1 MLKGFDQLFLSMF
14 KRIGLIIMIARP
26 TVSGMNEATIINRL
40 YGATARRIRKR
51 QRLTLAEVVASARE
65 AGHTLDISTLSLLER
80 GLMSWST
87 DRFVAVASGLGAPL
101 WFFGGAPTGAVAA
114 AA

>member
-1 MLKGFDQLFLSMF
+1 MELFSLQ
-14 KRIGLIIMIARP
+14 GEVLILIASSSRP
-26 TVSGMNEATIINRL
+26 TVRGMNEANIINRL

-51 QRLTLAEVVASARE
+51 QRLTLAEVVASARD

-101 WFFGGAPTGAVAA
+101 WFFGGAASGTAA
-114 AA
+114 AAA